1 MKSTIASWPLPSLDH
16 VVVCAVTSITVFCC
30 SPFQFRSI
38 INQPP
43 ILEEVELKFACDCG
57 HQGLLLKVQ
66 FGRIIMVAQQM
77 LLHGTLSQQMSAH
90 SCFQM
95 KDKLCVILDKFE
107 AGQRGAR

>member
-16 VVVCAVTSITVFCC
+16 VVVCVASITVFCC
-30 SPFQFRSI
+30 SPFLFRSI

-43 ILEEVELKFACDCG
+43 ILKEVELKFARDRG

-66 FGRIIMVAQQM
+66 FGRIVMVAQQM

-95 KDKLCVILDKFE
+95 KDKLCVILGKFE
-107 AGQRGAR
+107 AGQRWAR